1 MAVRRAAGRSA
12 RKKKTVQEPV
22 RYCVYLGPSIR
33 GVVQYGAIFHG
44 SRDDACKQLAPYV
57 ERWPR
62 IRSLIVD
69 GEQLSEAR
77 IQIKTPGNG
86 LYEQVRR
93 LTRELAGE

>member
-12 RKKKTVQEPV
+12 KKKTAQEPV

-33 GVVQYGAIFHG
+33 GAVQHGAIFKC
-44 SRDDACKQLAPYV
+44 SRDEACAQLADLIA
-57 ERWPR
+57 RWPR

-77 IQIKTPGNG
+77 IQLKTPGNG
-86 LYEQVRR
+86 LYEQARR
-93 LTRELAGE
+93 LQRELAG

>member
-1 MAVRRAAGRSA
+1 MAVRRAAGRAA
-12 RKKKTVQEPV
+12 RRKPVQEPV

-33 GVVQYGAIFHG
+33 GAVQHGAIFKC
-44 SRDDACKQLAPYV
+44 SRDEACKQLAPHV

-77 IQIKTPGNG
+77 IQLKTPGNG
-86 LYEQVRR
+86 LYEQSRK
-93 LTRELAGE
+93 LLRELSAG